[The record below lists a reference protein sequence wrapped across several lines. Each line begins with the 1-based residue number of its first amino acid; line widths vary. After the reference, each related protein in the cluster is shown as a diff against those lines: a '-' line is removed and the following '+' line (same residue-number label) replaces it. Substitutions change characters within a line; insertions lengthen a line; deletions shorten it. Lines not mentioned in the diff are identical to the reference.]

1 MNSPGGP
8 WRWRLFPE
16 SLCDSNCESDALDNE
31 YASHSG
37 SWRLRL
43 PAEAGASVSMPQPT
57 AAPKMSGLCRLL

>member
-31 YASHSG
+31 YASHLQNAKKFSCSG
-37 SWRLRL
+37 SL
-43 PAEAGASVSMPQPT
+43 ASSSAG
-57 AAPKMSGLCRLL
+57 